1 MKLVQNDDGLAVK
14 GFIQDGA
21 EENVPA
27 FDLCTAEQVV
37 VQKLCGFFLEDGA
50 VLGFGFLT
58 GQEEER
64 GLLPDELGDEG
75 GLAHS
80 APPVQHDQGAAGAVI
95 FGLQGLKLLLTV
107 YKMLHEIT
115 SLLYFPLLYRRLL

>member
-1 MKLVQNDDGLAVK
+1 MARQFGGIVSVIALAMRCRK
-14 GFIQDGA
+14 
-21 EENVPA
+21 
-27 FDLCTAEQVV
+27 QVV
-37 VQKLCGFFLEDGA
+37 VQKLCGFFLEDGP

-115 SLLYFPLLYRRLL
+115 SLLYFLLLYRRLL

>member
-21 EENVPA
+21 EEDVPA

-37 VQKLCGFFLEDGA
+37 VQKLCGFFLEDGP
-50 VLGFGFLT
+50 VLCLGFLT

-95 FGLQGLKLLLTV
+95 FSLQGLKLLLTV

-115 SLLYFPLLYRRLL
+115 SL